1 MSLMKSY
8 LSVLNENKQDSGVAA
23 DNTGELDGA
32 KNAHKFSKDS
42 GPDAVKDLE
51 TPEKGPHSEQAED
64 SMPKKVSSE
73 SRNPFDLLYNKILAQ
88 EAFGDEDLE
97 ETSDD
102 AEENEEFSSEDMS
115 DISDLEDE
123 MTEDEGSE
131 EEEVS
136 GLEAVLDHL
145 KAAVESLEAIVGSE
159 ESEEGM
165 EDDENMEDGEGMEDE
180 DSEDLEGAF
189 DLDFNPS
196 KVSQESVEL
205 KPVKKNAGQSLVK
218 KTSQA
223 LKGAVAV
230 VKKKAVPT
238 KGVKPEGKYTKC
250 TANPETLTSK
260 SKQNVG
266 GVKVGKG
273 LFEQ

>member
-42 GPDAVKDLE
+42 GPDAVKELE

-97 ETSDD
+97 EVSDD
-102 AEENEEFSSEDMS
+102 FDETEMGLGETEGEEMDDELAPED
-115 DISDLEDE
+115 
-123 MTEDEGSE
+123 SE
-131 EEEVS
+131 EESEEGEAA

-145 KAAVESLEAIVGSE
+145 KSAVEALEAIVGNEESEEE

-165 EDDENMEDGEGMEDE
+165 EDEEDMEDV
-180 DSEDLEGAF
+180 EGAF
-189 DLDFNPS
+189 DLDFDPDDAS

-205 KPVKKNAGQSLVK
+205 KPVKKNAGQFLAK

-223 LKGAVAV
+223 LKSAVTV